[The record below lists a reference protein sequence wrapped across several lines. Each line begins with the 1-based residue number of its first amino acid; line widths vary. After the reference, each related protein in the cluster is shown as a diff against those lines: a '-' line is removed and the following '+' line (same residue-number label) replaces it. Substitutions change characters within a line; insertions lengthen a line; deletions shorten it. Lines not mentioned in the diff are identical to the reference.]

1 MGKEIERKFLV
12 RDSSYKDMAA
22 THIEIRQG
30 YLSRAKEA
38 TVRVRT
44 FGCRAYITV
53 KGPSHGAVRSEWE
66 YEIPVSDALE
76 MLREVAVGS
85 VLEKTR
91 YIVDFRGYKWE
102 IDEFHGGHR
111 GLVTAEVELPSEDTE
126 FDRPGF
132 VGEEVTGDPRYYNSN
147 LS

>member
-1 MGKEIERKFLV
+1 
-12 RDSSYKDMAA
+12 
-22 THIEIRQG
+22 
-30 YLSRAKEA
+30 
-38 TVRVRT
+38 
-44 FGCRAYITV
+44 
-53 KGPSHGAVRSEWE
+53 
-66 YEIPVSDALE
+66 

>member
-1 MGKEIERKFLV
+1 
-12 RDSSYKDMAA
+12 MAA

-30 YLSRAKEA
+30 YLSRAREA

-44 FGCRAYITV
+44 FGSRAYITV

-66 YEIPVSDALE
+66 YEIPAADALE
-76 MLREVAVGS
+76 MLHEVAVGS

-102 IDEFHGGHR
+102 IDEFHGSHL
-111 GLVTAEVELPSEDTE
+111 GLVTAEIELPSEDAE
-126 FDRPGF
+126 FDKPGF